1 MGREQGQRTPIPG
14 PYYAACSA
22 RVEEEEESIA
32 LVSLAPS
39 SFLAFSKERKKKV
52 KSLSHVQLSSTPWTV
67 AYWVPRSMGFSRQE
81 YWSGLPFPSPGDLPN
96 QGSNLGLL
104 YCRQTLY
111 HLSHQGS
118 LEFSRAT
125 EKHMTP
131 RSPAVFNIS
140 SFCLIYN
147 SPPRM
152 YQGSLKIQIQLCH
165 LKNKTETSFQEAQI
179 FCHGVFLRFRS
190 RKVPFSFF
198 LPGRLLHKTQLYLT
212 VH

>member
-96 QGSNLGLL
+96 QGSNLGLSHRRWIL
-104 YCRQTLY
+104 YQ
-111 HLSHQGS
+111 LS
-118 LEFSRAT
+118 
-125 EKHMTP
+125 
-131 RSPAVFNIS
+131 
-140 SFCLIYN
+140 
-147 SPPRM
+147 
-152 YQGSLKIQIQLCH
+152 YQGSPTTLQTQFLSFELTSIPASRFLKLLLPLALNCLMLDLRIFFIIKEIPHKILNIQVN
-165 LKNKTETSFQEAQI
+165 LKKKSLYVATQTDIGPLKT
-179 FCHGVFLRFRS
+179 
-190 RKVPFSFF
+190 K
-198 LPGRLLHKTQLYLT
+198 
-212 VH
+212 